1 MPALV
6 RPALLPAAR
15 LVAFVLALAA
25 LTACGDD
32 APKPARPI
40 EAPQEAM
47 VRDGDLTIR
56 AHLVPTQ
63 GLSEA
68 MARQY
73 GLPRDENTRMLL
85 VSLRREV
92 EGQEVNGEPTQVSAR
107 ITATVTD
114 LRGVRRPLEMREL
127 RTPGAT
133 DDPSQALVDHAAL
146 VTVSPPDTLRFDLK
160 IVRAD
165 GRTSTMTFS
174 RDLPRP

>member
-1 MPALV
+1 MPAHL
-6 RPALLPAAR
+6 RSALFRVPRAAMW
-15 LVAFVLALAA
+15 VVALAA
-25 LTACGDD
+25 LTGCGDD

-40 EAPQEAM
+40 EAPQEA
-47 VRDGDLTIR
+47 VTRDGDITIR

-73 GLPRDENTRMLL
+73 DLPRDENTRMLL
-85 VSLRREV
+85 VSVRRGA
-92 EGQEVNGEPTQVSAR
+92 EGQDTLVPAT

-114 LRGVRRPLEMREL
+114 LRGVRRTLSLREL

-133 DDPSQALVDHAAL
+133 DDPAQTLVDHVAL
-146 VTVSPPDTLRFDLK
+146 VPVSPPDTLRFDLK